1 MKKKFIESSLTFIK
15 KGREVSELEEK
26 RLRYG
31 LEAFYNLI
39 TKTIV
44 IVILAIWLNILPE
57 VLLLALGVWALRL
70 FGFGIHM
77 KTSTECWFTTL
88 PLYIGGSLFIKYCSF
103 PNLIAYL
110 IMIIGIIVFL
120 LFAPADTPARPL
132 IRKKKRIRAK
142 IFANLILL
150 IFIILYFITTN
161 IIYKNVIIYAI
172 ILESISINPITYK
185 LLSTPFNNYK
195 RFEER

>member
-26 RLRYG
+26 KLRYG
-31 LEAFYNLI
+31 LEGFYNLT

-44 IVILAIWLNILPE
+44 IILLAIYLNILSE
-57 VLLLALGVWALRL
+57 VILLTIAYSTLRL

-77 KTSTECWFTTL
+77 KTSLQCWIVTL
-88 PLYIGGSLFIKYCSF
+88 PLFIGGSLFIKYYSF

-132 IRKKKRIRAK
+132 IRRKKRIRAK
-142 IFANLILL
+142 ILANLILL

-161 IIYKNVIIYAI
+161 IIYKNIIIYAI
-172 ILESISINPITYK
+172 ILESISINPITYR